1 MAVTSFEAPIV
12 SDGPEPNRFDRV
24 LGLRHLT
31 ASGVGVIIGAGIY
44 VLLGPATQAS
54 GSLVWASFLVAGL
67 LSALTAFSYM
77 ELASMFPSAGSEH
90 EFARQVFPR
99 WVSFSTGWAMTLAL
113 IVAAATVALGFARYL
128 QLFIDLDVRVGA
140 LMLLLLV
147 SFIAVSGM
155 KRASW
160 LIISLSAIQVGG
172 LLLVIV
178 LGADHVGDVNLLQG
192 KGTSGVIAGSAL
204 IFFAFIG
211 FDEVITLSEET
222 IDAHRT
228 VPRALMLSLAIS
240 TVLYVLVA
248 IVSVSVLGPD
258 RLSLSHQP
266 LTDVVR
272 DAVGGGAVSVAAI
285 IALVTTFNTTLL
297 VVTAASRMMYGMAS
311 KGDLPRWFETL
322 RNHRSPRNSVVATLC
337 CSSALLLAGD
347 IHRLAASTD
356 ALIYL
361 MFLMVNV
368 IVIVLRAQRPH
379 EARPFRTPGN
389 IGPIPVMP
397 ILGLMVTVLMAS
409 QLEISSIALAV
420 MLTAIGPVLF
430 GVVRMSHGKQRTK

>member
-1 MAVTSFEAPIV
+1 MAITASEAPIV
-12 SDGPEPNRFDRV
+12 GDSPNEDRFNRV

-31 ASGVGVIIGAGIY
+31 ASGIGVIIGAGIY
-44 VLLGPATQAS
+44 VLLGPATEAS

-99 WVSFSTGWAMTLAL
+99 WVSFTTGWAMMLAL
-113 IVAAATVALGFARYL
+113 IVAASTVSLGFARYL
-128 QLFIDLDVRVGA
+128 QLFVDIDVRLGA
-140 LMLLLLV
+140 LILLMLV
-147 SFIAVSGM
+147 SFIAINGM

-160 LIISLSAIQVGG
+160 LIIALSSIQVGG
-172 LLLVIV
+172 LVLVIV

-192 KGTSGVIAGSAL
+192 KGVSGVLAGSAL

-222 IDAHRT
+222 IDARRT
-228 VPRALMLSLAIS
+228 VPRALFIALALSTI
-240 TVLYVLVA
+240 LYILVA
-248 IVSVSVLGPD
+248 IVSVSVLGAD
-258 RLSLSHQP
+258 KLALSHQP

-272 DAVGGGAVSVAAI
+272 DAVGGGAVNVVTA

-311 KGDLPRWFETL
+311 KGDLPRWFRTIK
-322 RNHRSPRNSVVATLC
+322 NHQSPRNSVVATLC
-337 CSSALLLAGD
+337 GSSALLLLGD
-347 IHRLAASTD
+347 IHRLASATD

-361 MFLMVNV
+361 MFLLVNV
-368 IVIVLRAQRPH
+368 IVIILRFKKPN
-379 EARPFRTPGN
+379 EDRPFRIPGG
-389 IGPIPVMP
+389 IGRLPVLP
-397 ILGLMVTVLMAS
+397 ILGVAATVLMAS
-409 QLEISSIALAV
+409 QLEIASIALASG
-420 MLTAIGPVLF
+420 LTAVGLVLF
-430 GVVRMSHGKQRTK
+430 VVVRMSHGK

>member
-1 MAVTSFEAPIV
+1 
-12 SDGPEPNRFDRV
+12 
-24 LGLRHLT
+24 
-31 ASGVGVIIGAGIY
+31 
-44 VLLGPATQAS
+44 
-54 GSLVWASFLVAGL
+54 
-67 LSALTAFSYM
+67 
-77 ELASMFPSAGSEH
+77 MFPSAGSEH

-113 IVAAATVALGFARYL
+113 IVAASTVSLGFARYL
-128 QLFIDLDVRVGA
+128 QIFIDVDVRFGA
-140 LMLLLLV
+140 LTMLILV
-147 SFIAVSGM
+147 SFIAISGM

-160 LIISLSAIQVGG
+160 LIISLSTIQVGG

-192 KGTSGVIAGSAL
+192 KGLSGVIAGSAL

-228 VPRALMLSLAIS
+228 VPRALLLSLAIS

-248 IVSVSVLGPD
+248 IVSVSVLGAD
-258 RLSLSHQP
+258 RLALSNQP

-272 DAVGGGAVSVAAI
+272 DAVGGGAVNVVAI

-311 KGDLPRWFETL
+311 KGDLPKWFSTL
-322 RNHRSPRNSVVATLC
+322 RNHQSPRNSVAVSLC
-337 CSSALLLAGD
+337 LSSALLFVGD
-347 IHRLAASTD
+347 IHELAASTD

-368 IVIVLRAQRPH
+368 IVIILRVQRPD
-379 EARPFRTPGN
+379 EIRPFRIPGD
-389 IGPIPVMP
+389 IGQVPVLP
-397 ILGLMVTVLMAS
+397 VLGLFVTLVMAS
-409 QLEISSIALAV
+409 QLEIRSVALAAG
-420 MLTAIGPVLF
+420 LTAIGPVLF
-430 GVVRMSHGKQRTK
+430 LVVRMGYGKQRTE

>member
-1 MAVTSFEAPIV
+1 MEDSQD
-12 SDGPEPNRFDRV
+12 SNRFDRV

-67 LSALTAFSYM
+67 LSAITAFSYM

-113 IVAAATVALGFARYL
+113 IVAASTVSLGFARYL
-128 QLFIDLDVRVGA
+128 QIFVNVDVRFGA
-140 LMLLLLV
+140 LMLLVTV
-147 SFIAVSGM
+147 SIIAISGM

-160 LIISLSAIQVGG
+160 LIIALSSIQVGG
-172 LLLVIV
+172 LLLVII

-192 KGTSGVIAGSAL
+192 KGVSGVIAGSAL

-228 VPRALMLSLAIS
+228 VPRALLLSLAIS

-248 IVSVSVLGPD
+248 IVSVSVLGPE
-258 RLSLSHQP
+258 RLSLSNQP

-272 DAVGGGAVSVAAI
+272 DAVGGGAVNVVAV

-311 KGDLPRWFETL
+311 KGDLPGWFSTL
-322 RNHRSPRNSVVATLC
+322 RNHQSPRNSVLVSLC
-337 CSSALLLAGD
+337 LSSALLFVGD
-347 IHRLAASTD
+347 IHELAASTD

-368 IVIVLRAQRPH
+368 IVIVLRVQRPD
-379 EARPFRTPGN
+379 EIRPFRIPGD
-389 IGPIPVMP
+389 IGRVPVLP
-397 ILGLMVTVLMAS
+397 ILGLFVTLVMAS
-409 QLEISSIALAV
+409 QLEIKSVALAAG
-420 MLTAIGPVLF
+420 LTAIGPVLF
-430 GVVRMSHGKQRTK
+430 LVVRMGYGKQRTE

>member
-1 MAVTSFEAPIV
+1 MENSQ
-12 SDGPEPNRFDRV
+12 DLNQFDRV

-67 LSALTAFSYM
+67 LSAMTAFSYM

-113 IVAAATVALGFARYL
+113 IVAASTVSLGFARYL
-128 QLFIDLDVRVGA
+128 QIFVDVDVRFGA
-140 LMLLLLV
+140 LIMLLLV
-147 SFIAVSGM
+147 SSIAMSGM

-160 LIISLSAIQVGG
+160 LIIALSGIQVGG
-172 LLLVIV
+172 LLLVIF
-178 LGADHVGDVNLLQG
+178 LGVDHVGDINLLEG
-192 KGTSGVIAGSAL
+192 KGFSGIIAGAAL

-228 VPRALMLSLAIS
+228 VPRSLLLSLAIS

-248 IVSVSVLGPD
+248 IVSVSVLGPE
-258 RLSLSHQP
+258 RLSLSKQP

-272 DAVGGGAVSVAAI
+272 DAVGGGAVNVVAV

-297 VVTAASRMMYGMAS
+297 VITAASRMMYGMAS
-311 KGDLPRWFETL
+311 KGDLPGWLSTL
-322 RNHRSPRNSVVATLC
+322 RNHQSPRNSVVATL
-337 CSSALLLAGD
+337 SLSTALLLVGD
-347 IHRLAASTD
+347 IHELAASTD

-361 MFLMVNV
+361 MFIMVNV
-368 IVIVLRAQRPH
+368 IVIILRVQRPD
-379 EARPFRTPGN
+379 EMRPFRIPGD
-389 IGPIPVMP
+389 IGRVPVMP
-397 ILGLMVTVLMAS
+397 ILGLLVTVVMAS
-409 QLEISSIALAV
+409 KLEISSIALAAG
-420 MLTAIGPVLF
+420 LTAVGPTLF
-430 GVVRMSHGKQRTK
+430 LVVRMGYGKQRAE

>member
-1 MAVTSFEAPIV
+1 MAIAATEAQIV
-12 SDGPEPNRFDRV
+12 ETNQDANRFDRV

-44 VLLGPATQAS
+44 VLLGPAAQAS

-67 LSALTAFSYM
+67 LSAVTAFSYM

-113 IVAAATVALGFARYL
+113 IVAASTVSLGFARYL
-128 QLFIDLDVRVGA
+128 QIFVDVDVRLGA
-140 LMLLLLV
+140 LSMLVVVSLV
-147 SFIAVSGM
+147 AISGM

-160 LIISLSAIQVGG
+160 LIISLSTIQVGG
-172 LLLVIV
+172 LLLVII
-178 LGADHVGDVNLLQG
+178 LGADHVGDVNLLEG
-192 KGTSGVIAGSAL
+192 KGVSGVIAGSAL

-222 IDAHRT
+222 IDANQT
-228 VPRALMLSLAIS
+228 VPRALLLALAIS

-248 IVSVSVLGPD
+248 IVSVSVLGPEK
-258 RLSLSHQP
+258 LSLSHQP

-272 DAVGGGAVSVAAI
+272 DAVGGGAVNVVAI

-311 KGDLPRWFETL
+311 KGDLPGWFSTL
-322 RNHRSPRNSVVATLC
+322 RNHQSPRNSVVVALC
-337 CSSALLLAGD
+337 SAIALLFVGD
-347 IHRLAASTD
+347 IHQLAASTD

-368 IVIVLRAQRPH
+368 IVIVLRVRRPD
-379 EARPFRTPGN
+379 EIRPFRIRGTVKKVPLL
-389 IGPIPVMP
+389 P
-397 ILGLMVTVLMAS
+397 ILGLFVTLVMAS
-409 QLEISSIALAV
+409 QLEIRSVVLAAG
-420 MLTAIGPVLF
+420 LTAIGPILF
-430 GVVRMSHGKQRTK
+430 LVVRMGYGKQRTE

>member
-1 MAVTSFEAPIV
+1 MEDNQDS
-12 SDGPEPNRFDRV
+12 NRFDRV

-44 VLLGPATQAS
+44 VLLGPATEAS

-67 LSALTAFSYM
+67 LSAVTAFSYM

-113 IVAAATVALGFARYL
+113 IVAASTVSLGFARYL
-128 QLFIDLDVRVGA
+128 QIFVNVDVQFGA
-140 LMLLLLV
+140 LMMLILV
-147 SFIAVSGM
+147 SFIAISGM

-160 LIISLSAIQVGG
+160 LIISLSTIQVGG

-192 KGTSGVIAGSAL
+192 KGLSGVIAGSAL

-228 VPRALMLSLAIS
+228 VPRALLLSLAIS

-248 IVSVSVLGPD
+248 IVSVSVLGAD
-258 RLSLSHQP
+258 RLALSNQP

-272 DAVGGGAVSVAAI
+272 DAVGGGAVNVVAI

-311 KGDLPRWFETL
+311 KGDLPNWFSTL
-322 RNHRSPRNSVVATLC
+322 RNHQSPRNSVVVSLC
-337 CSSALLLAGD
+337 LSSALLFVGD
-347 IHRLAASTD
+347 IHELAASTD

-368 IVIVLRAQRPH
+368 IVIVLRVQRPD
-379 EARPFRTPGN
+379 EIRPFRIPGD
-389 IGPIPVMP
+389 IGQVPVLP
-397 ILGLMVTVLMAS
+397 ILGLLVTMVMAS
-409 QLEISSIALAV
+409 QLEIKSVALAAG
-420 MLTAIGPVLF
+420 LTAVGPVLF
-430 GVVRMSHGKQRTK
+430 LVVRMGYGKQRTE

>member
-1 MAVTSFEAPIV
+1 MENSQD
-12 SDGPEPNRFDRV
+12 SNRFDRV

-54 GSLVWASFLVAGL
+54 SSLVWASFLVAGL
-67 LSALTAFSYM
+67 LSAITAFSYM

-113 IVAAATVALGFARYL
+113 IVAASTVSLGFARYL
-128 QLFIDLDVRVGA
+128 QIFVDVDVRFGA
-140 LMLLLLV
+140 LMMLIAV
-147 SFIAVSGM
+147 SFIAISGM

-160 LIISLSAIQVGG
+160 LIIALSSIQVGG
-172 LLLVIV
+172 LLLVII

-192 KGTSGVIAGSAL
+192 KGISGVIAGSAL

-222 IDAHRT
+222 IDANRT
-228 VPRALMLSLAIS
+228 VPCALLLSLAIS
-240 TVLYVLVA
+240 TVLYVFVA
-248 IVSVSVLGPD
+248 IVSVSVLGPE
-258 RLSLSHQP
+258 RLSLSNQP

-272 DAVGGGAVSVAAI
+272 DAVGGGAVNVVAV

-311 KGDLPRWFETL
+311 KGDLPAWLSTL
-322 RNHRSPRNSVVATLC
+322 RNHQSPRNSVVVSLC
-337 CSSALLLAGD
+337 LSSALLLVGD
-347 IHRLAASTD
+347 IHELAASTD

-361 MFLMVNV
+361 MFVMVNV
-368 IVIVLRAQRPH
+368 IVIILRVQRPN
-379 EARPFRTPGN
+379 ETRPFRIPGDV
-389 IGPIPVMP
+389 GKVPVMP
-397 ILGLMVTVLMAS
+397 ILGLLVTVVMAS
-409 QLEISSIALAV
+409 QLEIRSVALAAG
-420 MLTAIGPVLF
+420 LTAIGPVLF
-430 GVVRMSHGKQRTK
+430 LVVRMGYGKQRTE

>member
-1 MAVTSFEAPIV
+1 
-12 SDGPEPNRFDRV
+12 
-24 LGLRHLT
+24 
-31 ASGVGVIIGAGIY
+31 
-44 VLLGPATQAS
+44 
-54 GSLVWASFLVAGL
+54 
-67 LSALTAFSYM
+67 
-77 ELASMFPSAGSEH
+77 
-90 EFARQVFPR
+90 
-99 WVSFSTGWAMTLAL
+99 MTLAL

-140 LMLLLLV
+140 LMLLLMV

-160 LIISLSAIQVGG
+160 LIITLSTIQVGG
-172 LLLVIV
+172 LLLVIA

-192 KGTSGVIAGSAL
+192 KGASGVIAGSAL

-258 RLSLSHQP
+258 RLSSSHQP

-272 DAVGGGAVSVAAI
+272 DAVGGGAVNVVAI

-361 MFLMVNV
+361 MFVMVNV
-368 IVIVLRAQRPH
+368 IVIVLRVQRPL

-397 ILGLMVTVLMAS
+397 ILGLIVTVLMAS

>member
-1 MAVTSFEAPIV
+1 MENNQ
-12 SDGPEPNRFDRV
+12 DPNRFDRV

-67 LSALTAFSYM
+67 LSAITAFSYM

-113 IVAAATVALGFARYL
+113 IVAASTVSLGFARYL
-128 QLFIDLDVRVGA
+128 QIFIDVDVRFGA
-140 LMLLLLV
+140 LMMLLLV
-147 SFIAVSGM
+147 SFIAIRGM

-160 LIISLSAIQVGG
+160 LIISLSTVQVGG
-172 LLLVIV
+172 LLLVII

-192 KGTSGVIAGSAL
+192 KGISGVIAGSAL

-228 VPRALMLSLAIS
+228 VPRALLLSLAIS

-248 IVSVSVLGPD
+248 IVSVSVLGPE
-258 RLSLSHQP
+258 RLSLSNQP

-272 DAVGGGAVSVAAI
+272 DAVGGGAVNVVAV

-311 KGDLPRWFETL
+311 KGDLPGWFSTL
-322 RNHRSPRNSVVATLC
+322 RNHQSPRNSVVATLC
-337 CSSALLLAGD
+337 LSSALLLVGD
-347 IHRLAASTD
+347 IHQLAASTD
-356 ALIYL
+356 TLIYL
-361 MFLMVNV
+361 MFVMVNV
-368 IVIVLRAQRPH
+368 IVIVLRVQRPD
-379 EARPFRTPGN
+379 ETRPFRIPGD
-389 IGPIPVMP
+389 IGRVPVLP
-397 ILGLMVTVLMAS
+397 ILGLLVTVVMAS
-409 QLEISSIALAV
+409 QLDISSIALAAV
-420 MLTAIGPVLF
+420 LTAIGPVLF
-430 GVVRMSHGKQRTK
+430 LVVRMGYGKQGTE

>member
-1 MAVTSFEAPIV
+1 MEDSQD
-12 SDGPEPNRFDRV
+12 SNRFDRV

-67 LSALTAFSYM
+67 LSAITAFSYM

-113 IVAAATVALGFARYL
+113 IVAASTVSLGFARYL
-128 QLFIDLDVRVGA
+128 QIFVNVDVRFGA
-140 LMLLLLV
+140 LMLLVTV
-147 SFIAVSGM
+147 SIIAISGM

-160 LIISLSAIQVGG
+160 LIIALSSIQVGG
-172 LLLVIV
+172 LMLVIM

-192 KGTSGVIAGSAL
+192 KGVSGVIAGSAL

-222 IDAHRT
+222 IAIDAHRT
-228 VPRALMLSLAIS
+228 VPRALLLSLAIS

-248 IVSVSVLGPD
+248 IVSVSVLGPE
-258 RLSLSHQP
+258 RLSFSNQP

-272 DAVGGGAVSVAAI
+272 DAVGGGAVNFVAV

-311 KGDLPRWFETL
+311 KGDLPGWFSTL
-322 RNHRSPRNSVVATLC
+322 RNHQSPRNSVLVSLC
-337 CSSALLLAGD
+337 LSSALLLVGD
-347 IHRLAASTD
+347 IHQLAASTD

-361 MFLMVNV
+361 MFVMVNI
-368 IVIVLRAQRPH
+368 IVIVLRVQRPD
-379 EARPFRTPGN
+379 ETRPFRIPGD
-389 IGPIPVMP
+389 IGKVPVLP
-397 ILGLMVTVLMAS
+397 ILGLVVTVVMAS
-409 QLEISSIALAV
+409 QLEISSIALAAC
-420 MLTAIGPVLF
+420 LTAIGPVLF
-430 GVVRMSHGKQRTK
+430 LVVRMGYGKQRTE

>member
-1 MAVTSFEAPIV
+1 MENNQ
-12 SDGPEPNRFDRV
+12 DPNRFDRV

-67 LSALTAFSYM
+67 LSAITAFSYM

-113 IVAAATVALGFARYL
+113 IVAASTVSLGFARYL
-128 QLFIDLDVRVGA
+128 QIFIDVDVRFGA
-140 LMLLLLV
+140 LMMLLLV
-147 SFIAVSGM
+147 SFIAIRGM

-160 LIISLSAIQVGG
+160 LIISLSTVQVGG
-172 LLLVIV
+172 LLLVII

-192 KGTSGVIAGSAL
+192 KGISGVVAGSAL

-228 VPRALMLSLAIS
+228 VPRALLLSLAIS

-248 IVSVSVLGPD
+248 IVSVSVLGPE
-258 RLSLSHQP
+258 RLSLSNQP

-272 DAVGGGAVSVAAI
+272 DAVGGGAVNVVAV

-311 KGDLPRWFETL
+311 KGDLPGWFSTL
-322 RNHRSPRNSVVATLC
+322 RNHQSPRNSVVATLC
-337 CSSALLLAGD
+337 LSSALLLVGD
-347 IHRLAASTD
+347 IHQLAASTD
-356 ALIYL
+356 TLIYL
-361 MFLMVNV
+361 MFVMVNV
-368 IVIVLRAQRPH
+368 IVIVLRVQRPD
-379 EARPFRTPGN
+379 ETRPFRIPGD
-389 IGPIPVMP
+389 IGRVPVLP
-397 ILGLMVTVLMAS
+397 ILGLLVTVVMAS
-409 QLEISSIALAV
+409 QLDISSIALAAV
-420 MLTAIGPVLF
+420 LTAIGPVLF
-430 GVVRMSHGKQRTK
+430 LVVRMGYGKQGTE

>member
-1 MAVTSFEAPIV
+1 MENNQ
-12 SDGPEPNRFDRV
+12 DPNRFDRV

-67 LSALTAFSYM
+67 LSAITAFSYM

-113 IVAAATVALGFARYL
+113 IVAASTVSLGFARYL
-128 QLFIDLDVRVGA
+128 QIFIDVDVRFGA
-140 LMLLLLV
+140 LMMLLLV
-147 SFIAVSGM
+147 SFIAISGM

-160 LIISLSAIQVGG
+160 LIISLSTVQVGG
-172 LLLVIV
+172 LLLVII

-192 KGTSGVIAGSAL
+192 KGISGVVAGSAL

-228 VPRALMLSLAIS
+228 VPRALLLSLAIS

-248 IVSVSVLGPD
+248 IVSVSVLGPE
-258 RLSLSHQP
+258 RLSLSNQP

-272 DAVGGGAVSVAAI
+272 DAVGGGAVNVVAV

-311 KGDLPRWFETL
+311 KGDLPGWFSTL
-322 RNHRSPRNSVVATLC
+322 RNHQSPRNSVVATLC
-337 CSSALLLAGD
+337 LSSALLLVGD
-347 IHRLAASTD
+347 IHQLAASTD
-356 ALIYL
+356 TLIYL
-361 MFLMVNV
+361 MFVMVNV
-368 IVIVLRAQRPH
+368 IVIVLRVQRPD
-379 EARPFRTPGN
+379 ETRPFRIPGD
-389 IGPIPVMP
+389 IGRVPVLP
-397 ILGLMVTVLMAS
+397 ILGLLVTVVMAS
-409 QLEISSIALAV
+409 QLDISSIALAAG
-420 MLTAIGPVLF
+420 LTAMGPVLF
-430 GVVRMSHGKQRTK
+430 LVVRMGYGKQGTE

>member
-1 MAVTSFEAPIV
+1 MVDATES
-12 SDGPEPNRFDRV
+12 NRFDRV

-31 ASGVGVIIGAGIY
+31 ASGIGVIIGAGIY

-113 IVAAATVALGFARYL
+113 IVAASTVALGFARYL
-128 QLFIDLDVRVGA
+128 QIFVDIDARVGA
-140 LMLLLLV
+140 VFLLLLV

-155 KRASW
+155 KRAAW
-160 LIISLSAIQVGG
+160 LIISLSTVQVGG
-172 LLLVIV
+172 LILVIV

-192 KGTSGVIAGSAL
+192 KGATGVIAGSAL

-222 IDAHRT
+222 IDARRT
-228 VPRALMLSLAIS
+228 VPRALLLSLAIS

-258 RLSLSHQP
+258 RLALSHQP

-272 DAVGGGAVSVAAI
+272 DAVGGVAVNVVAV

-311 KGDLPRWFETL
+311 KGDLPQWFETL

-337 CSSALLLAGD
+337 CASALLAVGD

-361 MFLMVNV
+361 MFLLVNV
-368 IVIVLRAQRPH
+368 IVIVLRIRRPE

-389 IGPIPVMP
+389 IGQIPVMP
-397 ILGLMVTVLMAS
+397 ILGLIVTVLMAS
-409 QLEISSIALAV
+409 QLDVSSIALAAG
-420 MLTAIGPVLF
+420 LTAIGPVLF
-430 GVVRMSHGKQRTK
+430 GVVRMSHGKQRTE